1 MATHQDY
8 RGKNRGERILDE
20 VRVRAKEAGINRIFV
35 LTTVTAHWFLEQ
47 GFEPADISALPEVK
61 KELYNFQRNSKVF
74 TLPV

>member
-1 MATHQDY
+1 MNQ
-8 RGKNRGERILDE
+8 
-20 VRVRAKEAGINRIFV
+20 AKEAGIDRIFV

-47 GFEPADISALPEVK
+47 GFEPADISALPTVK

>member
-20 VRVRAKEAGINRIFV
+20 VRARAKEADIHSIFV

-47 GFEPADISALPEVK
+47 GFEPADIGALPAVK

-74 TLPV
+74 TLSV

>member
-1 MATHQDY
+1 MATHPDY

-20 VRVRAKEAGINRIFV
+20 VKIRAREADINRVFV

-47 GFEPADISALPEVK
+47 GFEHADISALPEVK

-74 TLPV
+74 TLNI